1 MIACSKGRYNLND
14 LTEKQNKTSLK
25 TTLVHQQAYSIDFS
39 NLYIFFVYLCV
50 KSVTIVHFKQ

>member
-39 NLYIFFVYLCV
+39 NLYIFFTKNL
-50 KSVTIVHFKQ
+50 SVTIVHFKQ